1 MLKNLKSRDENI
13 EQLQN
18 KQRERMS
25 KKNVG

>member
-1 MLKNLKSRDENI
+1 MLKNLKCRDKNI